1 MDDPLSVVRLCIRLL
16 WTLSVVNKR
25 VCVYTVS
32 LSLTC
37 LNSYHL
43 SMQNHFLFSHSLS
56 HTLKHTHTHIFFTF
70 CVSKSFP
77 IFFFFIVPLSLNSY
91 LHQSFVHRRCG
102 WCNKPKSFLVSF
114 SFFCT
119 LKKTFFFIDTH
130 PNVDQIK
137 SFFLINVSKQKI

>member
-1 MDDPLSVVRLCIRLL
+1 MTPYPSF
-16 WTLSVVNKR
+16 
-25 VCVYTVS
+25 VCVSVCYKLYLWSINVCVCAYTVS

-43 SMQNHFLFSHSLS
+43 YMQNHFLFSHSLS
-56 HTLKHTHTHIFFTF
+56 LSHTLKHTHTHTLKHTHKHTHTHFFSLS
-70 CVSKSFP
+70 VSKSFP
-77 IFFFFIVPLSLNSY
+77 IFFFFVVPPSLNSY

-119 LKKTFFFIDTH
+119 LKKTFVLH
-130 PNVDQIK
+130 
-137 SFFLINVSKQKI
+137 LIHIPI